1 MIKKEDVNVFNV
13 TFKTTNE
20 IYLFVMNWA
29 RSYPTDIEIISEETL
44 QDTNELY
51 KKDPIFQKM
60 VKDYKKMKNDK
71 LDYILKHN
79 NE

>member
-1 MIKKEDVNVFNV
+1 MINKEDVNAFNV

-20 IYLFVMNWA
+20 VYIFVTNWM
-29 RSYPTDIEIISEETL
+29 RSYPDDIEIISEEIL
-44 QDTNELY
+44 PDTNELY
-51 KKDPIFQKM
+51 QNDPKFKQI

-79 NE
+79 K